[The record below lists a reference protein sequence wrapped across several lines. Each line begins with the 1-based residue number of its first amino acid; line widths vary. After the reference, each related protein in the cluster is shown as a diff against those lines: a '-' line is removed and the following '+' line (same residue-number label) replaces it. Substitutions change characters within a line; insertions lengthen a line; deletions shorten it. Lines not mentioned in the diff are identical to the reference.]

1 MDTNICEEDEALW
14 FKEVPDYD
22 EVQMQ
27 ELDMK
32 ADTVEVNRLLSM
44 GVLKK
49 SDHALDQEGAPQFST
64 KFVRTWRSKR
74 RGDEDWMLRRARL
87 VAREYRWLDNSR
99 EDTYSPA
106 TSTSILRLLPHL
118 FLNYKAEDFNS
129 QMALCVADV
138 KDAFLTVPQPTEVI
152 VRDPQ

>member
-74 RGDEDWMLRRARL
+74 RGDDLAMHGSEF
-87 VAREYRWLDNSR
+87 
-99 EDTYSPA
+99 
-106 TSTSILRLLPHL
+106 IGG
-118 FLNYKAEDFNS
+118 
-129 QMALCVADV
+129 
-138 KDAFLTVPQPTEVI
+138 
-152 VRDPQ
+152 